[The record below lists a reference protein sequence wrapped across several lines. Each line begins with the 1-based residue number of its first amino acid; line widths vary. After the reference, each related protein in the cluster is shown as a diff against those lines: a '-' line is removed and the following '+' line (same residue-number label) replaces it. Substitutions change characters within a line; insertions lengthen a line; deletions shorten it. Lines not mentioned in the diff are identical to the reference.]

1 MELLVERL
9 MERTEDRTV
18 VSAHLGEFT
27 TAVVSSGADGWRCGL
42 ASRLEGIGCEAELK
56 GGCATGMRTRDLAC
70 LAAGSGPETS
80 LGMAAINSSLPRPD
94 LEELNAAD
102 LIEEKGRDARVAV
115 IGHFHFTERL
125 RALARETMVFEL
137 KPKDERDLPAERMA
151 ELLPSADVVAVT
163 GLTLLNGTFLDVLS
177 YCRPG
182 AFKVL
187 LGPSVPLSPVLFDYG
202 MNAVG
207 GAVVSDIPA
216 LVHAL
221 TSGVHFRALP
231 GRRTVLLRK
240 R

>member
-1 MELLVERL
+1 MELIERL
-9 MERTEDRTV
+9 IERTEERTV
-18 VSAHLGEFT
+18 VSAHLGDFT
-27 TAVVSSGADGWRCGL
+27 TAVVSSGEDGWRCGL
-42 ASRLEGIGCEAELK
+42 ASSLEGIGCEAELK
-56 GGCATGMRTRDLAC
+56 GGCVTGMRTRDLAC

-80 LGMAAINSSLPRPD
+80 LGMAAINSSLPRTG
-94 LEELNAAD
+94 LEELNAAE
-102 LIEEKGRDARVAV
+102 LIEEKGRNARVAV

-125 RALARETMVFEL
+125 RAAVKDLMVFEL
-137 KPKDERDLPAERMA
+137 RPRDALDLPAERMA
-151 ELLPSADVVAVT
+151 ELLPSADVVALT

-177 YCRPG
+177 HCRPD

-202 MNAVG
+202 IDAAG
-207 GAVVSDIPA
+207 GVVVSDIPA

-221 TSGVHFRALP
+221 TSGVHFRGLP